1 VIPPSSLLSASPLH
15 DDTARI
21 LLLRLGVEHLALRAQ
36 PITLSH
42 QVINLLTA
50 LQHTLNSLV
59 QHDLG
64 LIQLLLDLDDAVRL
78 RRVLV
83 LGDVLFQLG
92 EGERGLALGE
102 GGVGGAGVLGD
113 ELVDDLGED
122 AVGDHGRVL
131 VVGDYDAADAF
142 CAAVGVECVFWHV

>member
-1 VIPPSSLLSASPLH
+1 M
-15 DDTARI
+15 
-21 LLLRLGVEHLALRAQ
+21 
-36 PITLSH
+36 
-42 QVINLLTA
+42 
-50 LQHTLNSLV
+50 

-92 EGERGLALGE
+92 EGELGLALGE

-122 AVGDHGRVL
+122 AVGNHGGVF

-142 CAAVGVECVFWHV
+142 CAAVGVECVFWRVLVGG